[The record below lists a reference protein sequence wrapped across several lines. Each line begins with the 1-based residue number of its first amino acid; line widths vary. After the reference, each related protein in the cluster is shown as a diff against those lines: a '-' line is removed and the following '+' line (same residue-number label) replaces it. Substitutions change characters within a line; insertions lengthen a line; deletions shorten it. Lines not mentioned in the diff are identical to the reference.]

1 MERGGQYKVL
11 KDDESELTKSFLDS
25 FKNKLGPRA
34 EEILDQSR
42 DTILEQRQRL
52 KESQKQLSDAE
63 AILEQKDNEKQ
74 EILRLFD
81 LMAKNDERNKIIQ
94 EQHGS
99 NLEMQ
104 SEIERLKK
112 LNKNYQ
118 TEIKGKK
125 TKNIFA

>member
-1 MERGGQYKVL
+1 L